1 MDEGCLPV
9 SDATPA
15 VPPLQLRSNPA
26 SVFLFIR
33 HMTVAS
39 LHNDEAALLWSPAT
53 GGQFF
58 FLCFSALVGFSLFF
72 PPSEFHLLCQDLSLA
87 VALTPP
93 TLPPFTTCIHRT
105 DPLGAFQMNLMGF
118 LQCGEKLRGFLQ
130 FVWCWWNWFPIALF
144 LNPFQLMLVLGT
156 IMKLYSGPIDTDV

>member
-1 MDEGCLPV
+1 
-9 SDATPA
+9 
-15 VPPLQLRSNPA
+15 
-26 SVFLFIR
+26 
-33 HMTVAS
+33 MTVAS

-53 GGQFF
+53 GGQSF